1 MSLVLTRKLDE
12 KIVIAKGEITITVVR
27 LTGTRVSLLLE
38 APSDIDIVRAELLQK
53 QENETNV
60 D

>member
-27 LTGTRVSLLLE
+27 LTGTRVSLRLE
-38 APSDIDIVRAELLQK
+38 APGDIDIVRAELLQK

>member
-27 LTGTRVSLLLE
+27 LSGTRVSLLLE
-38 APSDIDIVRAELLQK
+38 APSDIPIVRAELLKK